1 MLTPLLVIAALV
13 VGLALGALLRRFS
26 REPKVVEPVVRDPEP
41 RQDPVMDVLN
51 TLPDAIFVFDRSGKS
66 LSRNTVAERLRSS
79 GVGLLIEEVVERQV
93 ARAGDTPVEERHH
106 FRAPSDRTVQVS
118 SMRCADGR
126 VVALVKDLSDQVRLE
141 AMRSDFITNISHE
154 LKTPVGAIAV
164 LAEAISEEADDATLR
179 RVVQRM
185 ASEAERASQT
195 LDNLLEL
202 SALEFAGIADPEDV
216 DVGALVGAVVARFH
230 DVTQP
235 RSISVEVAAMP
246 ELVVRGSWIQL
257 ESALWNLV
265 DNAVKYSA
273 DESVITISAEP
284 NFGSVWLRI
293 ADNGCGIP
301 QRELDRVFERFY
313 RVDKSRGRGTGGTGL
328 GLAIVR
334 HVASNHGGTVKV
346 ESVEGDGSTFILEL
360 PLAPRTKSGEASGM
374 AGASDV

>member
-1 MLTPLLVIAALV
+1 MRQGGNVPLRDNPIAIYDRIAGPAEGRPVDLV
-13 VGLALGALLRRFS
+13 VEMA
-26 REPKVVEPVVRDPEP
+26 
-41 RQDPVMDVLN
+41 
-51 TLPDAIFVFDRSGKS
+51 
-66 LSRNTVAERLRSS
+66 
-79 GVGLLIEEVVERQV
+79 
-93 ARAGDTPVEERHH
+93 
-106 FRAPSDRTVQVS
+106 
-118 SMRCADGR
+118 
-126 VVALVKDLSDQVRLE
+126 
-141 AMRSDFITNISHE
+141 
-154 LKTPVGAIAV
+154 VGAIAV

-284 NFGSVWLRI
+284 NSGSVWLRI

-360 PLAPRTKSGEASGM
+360 PLAPRTKSSEASGTP
-374 AGASDV
+374 GASNV

>member
-1 MLTPLLVIAALV
+1 MLTPVLVTAALV

-51 TLPDAIFVFDRSGKS
+51 MLPDAIFVFDRSGKP

-93 ARAGDTPVEERHH
+93 ARAGDSPVEERHH

-230 DVTQP
+230 DVTRP

-257 ESALWNLV
+257 ESALWNLI

-284 NFGSVWLRI
+284 NSGSVWLRI

-360 PLAPRTKSGEASGM
+360 PLAPRTKSSEASGTP
-374 AGASDV
+374 GASNV

>member
-66 LSRNTVAERLRSS
+66 PSRNTVAERLRSS

-185 ASEAERASQT
+185 ASEAERASQKQT
-195 LDNLLEL
+195 KTEYFANADTGTDLCSITSRLKNLPNKHNKE
-202 SALEFAGIADPEDV
+202 EI
-216 DVGALVGAVVARFH
+216 
-230 DVTQP
+230 QCKKN
-235 RSISVEVAAMP
+235 IS
-246 ELVVRGSWIQL
+246 
-257 ESALWNLV
+257 
-265 DNAVKYSA
+265 
-273 DESVITISAEP
+273 
-284 NFGSVWLRI
+284 
-293 ADNGCGIP
+293 
-301 QRELDRVFERFY
+301 
-313 RVDKSRGRGTGGTGL
+313 
-328 GLAIVR
+328 
-334 HVASNHGGTVKV
+334 
-346 ESVEGDGSTFILEL
+346 
-360 PLAPRTKSGEASGM
+360 
-374 AGASDV
+374 

>member
-1 MLTPLLVIAALV
+1 M
-13 VGLALGALLRRFS
+13 
-26 REPKVVEPVVRDPEP
+26 
-41 RQDPVMDVLN
+41 
-51 TLPDAIFVFDRSGKS
+51 
-66 LSRNTVAERLRSS
+66 
-79 GVGLLIEEVVERQV
+79 V
-93 ARAGDTPVEERHH
+93 ARRE
-106 FRAPSDRTVQVS
+106 
-118 SMRCADGR
+118 
-126 VVALVKDLSDQVRLE
+126 
-141 AMRSDFITNISHE
+141 
-154 LKTPVGAIAV
+154 
-164 LAEAISEEADDATLR
+164 
-179 RVVQRM
+179 
-185 ASEAERASQT
+185 
-195 LDNLLEL
+195 
-202 SALEFAGIADPEDV
+202 
-216 DVGALVGAVVARFH
+216 
-230 DVTQP
+230 
-235 RSISVEVAAMP
+235 
-246 ELVVRGSWIQL
+246 WIQL

-301 QRELDRVFERFY
+301 QRELDRVVERFY